1 MGQNYS
7 ANSVYVKWS
16 PFFDFTTVKTLEESK
31 KLPIPKG
38 IKTTLLQLDETGT
51 PYLMSKN
58 GKILYDNFEKRL
70 IGCWNYEASTIF
82 IQSGTKRIGKN
93 AFFGLS
99 FQYVELPDSIEEID
113 ETAFYWCF
121 NLCKIT
127 IPSHQYKR
135 IYKLIPSYIRGY
147 VVEADDLPF

>member
-1 MGQNYS
+1 MYIGDN
-7 ANSVYVKWS
+7 
-16 PFFDFTTVKTLEESK
+16 PFAGCYCIKEIETHGRYQVINKT
-31 KLPIPKG
+31 
-38 IKTTLLQLDETGT
+38 
-51 PYLMSKN
+51 
-58 GKILYDNFEKRL
+58 LYDNFEKRL
-70 IGCWNYEASTIF
+70 IGCWDDEASTIF

-113 ETAFYWCF
+113 ETAFAWCF

-135 IYKLIPSYIRGY
+135 IYNLIPSYIRKY
-147 VVEADDLPF
+147 VQEDSGLPF

>member
-16 PFFDFTTVKTLEESK
+16 PFFDFTTVRTLEESK

-58 GKILYDNFEKRL
+58 GKILYDNF
-70 IGCWNYEASTIF
+70 
-82 IQSGTKRIGKN
+82 TK
-93 AFFGLS
+93 
-99 FQYVELPDSIEEID
+99 E
-113 ETAFYWCF
+113 
-121 NLCKIT
+121 
-127 IPSHQYKR
+127 
-135 IYKLIPSYIRGY
+135 
-147 VVEADDLPF
+147 DLDIS